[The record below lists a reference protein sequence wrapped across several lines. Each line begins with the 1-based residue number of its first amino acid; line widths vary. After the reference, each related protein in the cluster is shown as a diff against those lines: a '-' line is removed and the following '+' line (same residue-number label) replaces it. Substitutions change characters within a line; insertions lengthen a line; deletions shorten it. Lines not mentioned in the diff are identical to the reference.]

1 MKKHIYLAAP
11 YRGTKEEIEARM
23 KEVSLF
29 SAHLRTLGIFVTSPL
44 HHHYTFQQNDNSDGN
59 YWLDY
64 SEALLTALALSR
76 GVGVEVELWI
86 MPLEGY
92 DRSEGIKREI
102 EVANRLGVNIQY
114 VKYDWLVNE
123 EYQWLLTSTPVS
135 KDYQAIHHIG

>member
-23 KEVSLF
+23 LEVSLF

-44 HHHYTFQQNDNSDGN
+44 YHHYTFQLNDNSDGN

-64 SEALLTALALSR
+64 SESLLTAIALSR

-86 MPLEGY
+86 MPLEGF

-114 VKYDWLVNE
+114 VKYDWLVNY
-123 EYQWLLTSTPVS
+123 EYQWLLTSTPDS
-135 KDYQAIHHIG
+135 KDYQAIHKVG

>member
-23 KEVSLF
+23 TEVAVF

-44 HHHYTFQQNDNSDGN
+44 YHHYTFQNIDNSSGD

-64 SEALLTALALSR
+64 SESLLTSMSLSR

-86 MPLEGY
+86 MPLAGY
-92 DRSEGIKREI
+92 DQSQGIAREI
-102 EVANRLGVNIQY
+102 EVANKLKLPIKY
-114 VKYDWLVNE
+114 VKFDWLVNY
-123 EYQWLLTSTPVS
+123 EYQWLLASTPEGG
-135 KDYQAIHHIG
+135 DYQAIHKIG